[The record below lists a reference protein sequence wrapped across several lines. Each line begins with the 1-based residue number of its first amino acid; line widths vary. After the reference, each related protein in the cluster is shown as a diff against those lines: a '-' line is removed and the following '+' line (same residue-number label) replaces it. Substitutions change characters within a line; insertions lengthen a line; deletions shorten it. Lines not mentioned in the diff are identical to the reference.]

1 MSSALRLSVI
11 GLAKAWGSAWA
22 LGTAIAIAWW
32 GRRILQVWTL
42 LHWMNRKQMM
52 RDVQKLLI
60 LETSPGEKLFVGVCS
75 MEGSKWVFNLE
86 TSQRYRGPGR
96 QDLLKLKPQLTM
108 IIIIL
113 IIMNWLS
120 PCKVPGP
127 VLNTYLNITLHVI
140 NSEQSCETG
149 Q

>member
-1 MSSALRLSVI
+1 
-11 GLAKAWGSAWA
+11 
-22 LGTAIAIAWW
+22 
-32 GRRILQVWTL
+32 
-42 LHWMNRKQMM
+42 MM

-113 IIMNWLS
+113 IIMN
-120 PCKVPGP
+120 
-127 VLNTYLNITLHVI
+127 
-140 NSEQSCETG
+140 
-149 Q
+149 